1 MAGNPNIAARE
12 AAAASP
18 SEWSPRDYVV
28 FMVAMAVSLA
38 LLIGVGG
45 TLYLVGTGK
54 VDPEKLGTI
63 KGLGKGTG
71 LLGLVGL
78 VAYLIPKVIPSGTES
93 KKASRKKVVPTLG
106 ILTSIVVGFTS
117 VTAASGLQR
126 QMAEK
131 VRLQKEVT
139 ALQRSRDDA
148 LAFLSEISRKEN
160 IRLIN
165 PNVKDDSWSKVVAGI
180 SAVKPGQRKKA
191 VYGALLLA
199 WKEIPLGFQG
209 HDLPTGVDSPGF
221 FKHVFASVGLSIAQ
235 QPGQRLSDAI
245 EQQFRKVSEPTPGDL
260 MIYKGAE
267 SDSVGHFV
275 MMYLGTGE
283 EGGDG
288 ISLGT
293 FTTHQPVQIID
304 SYYFE
309 RVPPKDKFFGYYAP
323 DYTD

>member
-1 MAGNPNIAARE
+1 MPENPNIAAGV
-12 AAAASP
+12 AAASSP

-28 FMVAMAVSLA
+28 FMVAMTVSLA

-54 VDPEKLGTI
+54 VDSEQLGTV

-71 LLGLVGL
+71 LLGLVGM
-78 VAYLIPKVIPSGTES
+78 VAYLIPKVIPSEKGS
-93 KKASRKKVVPTLG
+93 KKPARKKLVPAVS
-106 ILTSIVVGFTS
+106 ILTAIVVGFTS
-117 VTAASGLQR
+117 FTAASGLQR

-131 VRLQKEVT
+131 DRLRKEVT

-165 PNVKDDSWSKVVAGI
+165 PNVKESWSEVVAGI
-180 SAVKPGQRKKA
+180 AALKPGQRKKA

-209 HDLPTGVDSPGF
+209 HDLSTGVDSPGF
-221 FKHVFASVGLSIAQ
+221 FRHAFDSVGLSISR

-245 EQQFRKVSEPTPGDL
+245 EQQFRKVSKPTPGDL
-260 MIYKGAE
+260 MVYKGAE

-275 MMYLGTGE
+275 MMYLGPGE

-288 ISLGT
+288 ICLGT

-304 SYYFE
+304 SYYFDK
-309 RVPPKDKFFGYYAP
+309 VPPRDEFLGYYAP
-323 DYTD
+323 IYAD